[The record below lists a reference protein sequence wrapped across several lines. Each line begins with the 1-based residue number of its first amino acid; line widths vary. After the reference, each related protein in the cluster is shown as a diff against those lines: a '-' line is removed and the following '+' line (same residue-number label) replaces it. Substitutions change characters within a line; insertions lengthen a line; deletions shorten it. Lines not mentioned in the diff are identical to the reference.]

1 MFFTFLKK
9 MERGRKGIVYGCS
22 IMELMSPRSS
32 KLYQI
37 TKIKK
42 LFVIFLKHFQVL
54 KFKICNNLRFC
65 PVGFTN

>member
-1 MFFTFLKK
+1 

-22 IMELMSPRSS
+22 IMELMSPRPS

-54 KFKICNNLRFC
+54 KYKHVKI
-65 PVGFTN
+65 